1 MAELISALDFL
12 AAKTEPTKVPVIVT
26 CGDEP
31 FLKRLVLQHLRQ
43 ALLKDDE
50 SDFSLAQLDGE
61 ECEWRDVN
69 DELSTVAL
77 FGGSQ
82 RVVIVRDADD
92 FVSKHRSQLEDY
104 VAKPKSTGV
113 LILDVTSWP
122 SNTRLYKAV
131 IASGQTID
139 CGTPKEPTI
148 IKWATSWA
156 KSEYKAKL
164 DRPAAEQLLSI
175 IGPQLGRIDQELA
188 KLAARVGHDGTIS
201 ADLVDDMVGGWRT
214 KQTWDMLDA
223 ALAGNAREALSQLDK
238 LILSGEEPIGL
249 LAQMST
255 SMRRL
260 AAAARLFDQGERTGR
275 RTTLRQAL
283 ETVGVKGF
291 VLGKTEE
298 QLKRVGRQRAT
309 QLYRWLIDTDLA
321 LKGTASQK
329 HRARFML
336 EQLVCKLS
344 TAADPRKV
352 AK

>member
-1 MAELISALDFL
+1 MPDTLAALDYL
-12 AAKTEPTKVPVIVT
+12 AEKKPHPLVPIIVVS
-26 CGDEP
+26 GDEP
-31 FLKRLVLQHLRQ
+31 FLKRLVLQRLR
-43 ALLKDDE
+43 AELLPDDE
-50 SDFSLAQLDGE
+50 ADFSLAQLDGD

-77 FGGSQ
+77 FGGGQ
-82 RVVIVRDADD
+82 RIVIVRDADD
-92 FVSKHRSQLEDY
+92 FVSKHRGQLEDF
-104 VAKPKSTGV
+104 VAKPKSTGM

-131 IASGQTID
+131 NTTGQTID

-148 IKWATSWA
+148 IKWATQWA
-156 KSEYKAKL
+156 KTEYQAKL

-188 KLAARVGHDGTIS
+188 KLAARVGPDGSIS
-201 ADLVDDMVGGWRT
+201 ADLVDDMVGGWRA

-223 ALAGNAREALSQLDK
+223 ALAGNAREALTQLDK
-238 LILSGEEPIGL
+238 LILSGEDPIGL
-249 LAQMST
+249 LAQMSG

-260 AAAARLFDQGERTGR
+260 AAAARLYEQGERTGR
-275 RTTLRQAL
+275 RTSLRQAL

-298 QLKRVGRQRAT
+298 QLKQVGRQRAT

-329 HRARFML
+329 HRARFMM

-344 TAADPRKV
+344 TTADPRK